1 MTPKATT
8 RRINVAKVTNNAA
21 GWNQIYIR
29 NIGEESLLY
38 ILGTILPIGLQH
50 KHVS

>member
-8 RRINVAKVTNNAA
+8 RRINVAKVRNDAA

-29 NIGEESLLY
+29 NIGEESY
-38 ILGTILPIGLQH
+38 YCIGLQH